1 MVKEGKQA
9 KLHGEAK
16 GLSKVRILYG
26 GKKVKTIKVNKN
38 GYFNTSINFKGYKN
52 LTLYGIN
59 KKGIKVTAKEKG
71 KKISPKVTVDIPVVG
86 ATISQNVSY

>member
-1 MVKEGKQA
+1 MVKEGKRA

-16 GLSKVRILYG
+16 GLSKVIILYD
-26 GKKVKTIKVNKN
+26 GKKVNKK